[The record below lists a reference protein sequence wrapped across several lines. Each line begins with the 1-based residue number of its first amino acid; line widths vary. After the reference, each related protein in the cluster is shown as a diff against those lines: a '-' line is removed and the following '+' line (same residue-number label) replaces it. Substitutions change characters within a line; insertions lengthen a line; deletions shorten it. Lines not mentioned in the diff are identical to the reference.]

1 MPRPTLLVVN
11 RSKPLVRARLAD
23 VRRLVEAHAPLIGE
37 VDVDEDV
44 GAAADGAALA
54 LVLGGDGTLISAARS
69 LASAGVPLLG
79 VNFGKLGFLAEFD
92 LDAFERQASS
102 LLGDAPLPLQRRM
115 LIGVRVVRAGRALV
129 EGAAINDAVVTAGPP
144 YRMISVA
151 LRLDGREGPEFL
163 GDGMI
168 VATPLGATAYNLS
181 AGGPIVTP
189 GLESMT
195 VTPIAPHSLSA
206 RPIVLPADV
215 VLDLEIRR
223 ANSSNGEGTTL
234 VLDGQALHPLE
245 VGDVVSLTRH
255 QDRAA
260 LVANVETSY
269 WTTLMRKMH
278 WAASPGLRAGGPEGA
293 GPGGSGAP

>member
-1 MPRPTLLVVN
+1 MARPTLLVLN
-11 RSKPLVRARLAD
+11 RDKPFVRDRLKDIRA
-23 VRRLVEAHAPLIGE
+23 LVERHAPLVGE

-44 GAAADGAALA
+44 RGAADGASIAV
-54 LVLGGDGTLISAARS
+54 VLGGDGTLISAARA

-92 LDAFERQASS
+92 LDAFERQAES
-102 LLGDAPLPLQRRM
+102 LLGDGPLPLQHRM
-115 LIGVRVVRAGRALV
+115 LIGVEVMRDGEVILR
-129 EGAAINDAVVTAGPP
+129 GAAINDAVVTAGPP

-151 LRLDGREGPEFL
+151 LRLDDRDGPEFL
-163 GDGMI
+163 GDGVI

-215 VLDLEIRR
+215 KLDLYIRK
-223 ANSSNGEGTTL
+223 ANASNGEGTTL
-234 VLDGQALHPLE
+234 VLDGQALHALQE
-245 VGDVVSLTRH
+245 GDRISLTRH
-255 QDRAA
+255 EDRAA
-260 LVANVETSY
+260 LVGNPETSY

-278 WAASPGLRAGGPEGA
+278 WAAPPGQRGA
-293 GPGGSGAP
+293 TWDEPA